1 MNKFKLNSW
10 NLSNMFHK
18 FPETHVSRF
27 SQKSPDINQT
37 RLINPEWNEVE
48 ISLQFTPEG
57 QSKYVNLDTYIYIY
71 IYIGLVTGLTLNPK
85 CVFVFSVTLNSE
97 P

>member
-1 MNKFKLNSW
+1 MY
-10 NLSNMFHK
+10 
-18 FPETHVSRF
+18 HVSHKRV
-27 SQKSPDINQT
+27 QDINQT

-57 QSKYVNLDTYIYIY
+57 QSKYVNLDTFIYIY
-71 IYIGLVTGLTLNPK
+71 INRVGYR
-85 CVFVFSVTLNSE
+85 LNSK

>member
-1 MNKFKLNSW
+1 MNKDKLNNE
-10 NLSNMFHK
+10 NLSYMFHM
-18 FPETHVSRF
+18 FRNRCITFLRRV
-27 SQKSPDINQT
+27 QDINQT

-71 IYIGLVTGLTLNPK
+71 IYRVGYR
-85 CVFVFSVTLNSE
+85 LNSK

>member
-1 MNKFKLNSW
+1 MY
-10 NLSNMFHK
+10 
-18 FPETHVSRF
+18 HVSHKRV
-27 SQKSPDINQT
+27 QDINQT

-57 QSKYVNLDTYIYIY
+57 QSKYINLDTYIYIY

-85 CVFVFSVTLNSE
+85 SVFVCLVSLTTLN
-97 P
+97 PKP

>member
-1 MNKFKLNSW
+1 MY
-10 NLSNMFHK
+10 
-18 FPETHVSRF
+18 HVSHKRV
-27 SQKSPDINQT
+27 QDINQT

-57 QSKYVNLDTYIYIY
+57 QSKYVNLDTYIYTY